1 MIFLYFECGKR
12 IRIIFIVKYK
22 KRGRGRRNKSTVIRT
37 KAAHIYRQ
45 DTIKAFTWCTPSS
58 SCSLLLLETVQE
70 ISLLCN
76 AFTE

>member
-1 MIFLYFECGKR
+1 MEN
-12 IRIIFIVKYK
+12 K
-22 KRGRGRRNKSTVIRT
+22 KDKNNIYRKIQEKGRGRRNKSTVIRT
-37 KAAHIYRQ
+37 KAAHIYGQ